1 MIVSFWGEVFTSFPI
16 QYEIVIAV
24 QYFHIVIAMG
34 TIKWNKKIL
43 DFIFDKTNKF
53 GWGFCRNYESLK
65 KNLADGQV
73 DRAGVEGGD

>member
-1 MIVSFWGEVFTSFPI
+1 MIR
-16 QYEIVIAV
+16 
-24 QYFHIVIAMG
+24 
-34 TIKWNKKIL
+34 L
-43 DFIFDKTNKF
+43 NKF